1 MIVRTEHTI
10 GPGKA
15 NTDITAKWV
24 AQIDADTA
32 VENGEVAGRAPSQS
46 ICPTVQDK
54 RQPQARSAGEGSF
67 ASKIYETIFGV
78 PPSPTN
84 PASTIGSDG
93 STGSEKEALPA
104 E

>member
-1 MIVRTEHTI
+1 M
-10 GPGKA
+10 
-15 NTDITAKWV
+15 
-24 AQIDADTA
+24 
-32 VENGEVAGRAPSQS
+32 
-46 ICPTVQDK
+46 QDK
-54 RQPQARSAGEGSF
+54 RKQEADSAGDGSF
-67 ASKIYETIFGV
+67 ASKIYETIFGI